1 MKTLFFFIL
10 FILIICSSTVISAQV
25 NKISVTHDKEL
36 GVFVTYVY
44 QTADNYVTLIEVL
57 KNNNVVHI
65 KFFNTKVG
73 FNSFKINTIEEDIIQ
88 IKVTLKN
95 GDVITSDK
103 LIVK

>member
-1 MKTLFFFIL
+1 MIV
-10 FILIICSSTVISAQV
+10 CSSTVISAQV

-36 GVFVTYVY
+36 GVFVTYIY
-44 QTADNYVTLIEVL
+44 QTDDNYVTLIEVL
-57 KNNNVVHI
+57 KNNKVVYI

-73 FNSFKINTIEEDIIQ
+73 FNSFKINTIEEDIVQ
-88 IKVTLKN
+88 IKATLKN